1 MPNSMNAALFLTTP
15 MTPRWSGVMRLVQRV
30 PSLVM
35 SYLAT
40 GVLYLALAQ
49 APVLSR
55 SCMIHTVVRRVP
67 AALPMATRFR

>member
-1 MPNSMNAALFLTTP
+1 
-15 MTPRWSGVMRLVQRV
+15 MRQRV

-40 GVLYLALAQ
+40 GVLYLAFAQ
-49 APVLSR
+49 VLCLSK

-67 AALPMATRFR
+67 AALPMSTTVW